1 VIQKIGMFGFIAMM
15 IFLAILVVGFIYE
28 WMKGALDWE

>member
-1 VIQKIGMFGFIAMM
+1 MFGFIAMM